1 MDLSE
6 TLVFIVPLRPKRGA
20 SEWHAVQQALQ
31 ETLRSVKGSTRQ
43 DFLVVIAGHEEP
55 DLGAAGDPRIT
66 FLRVPFDVPT
76 SPKEGSEDMRRKRRF
91 VAAWLRQKA
100 SKDCTFMFL
109 DADDWISNRLVAYIL
124 ATKGPDGFV
133 VASGYKLDSRFGQLQ
148 LLRQD
153 FDRSCGSSFILRL
166 RSEELPACWQEDHFV
181 FSAAHRNR
189 RQACE
194 AAGKVISEVSFPAVI
209 YRINHTISLQFE
221 KKGFKPVQKERLIP
235 VTQCS
240 EIFYEF
246 GMNYHVPLSARDE
259 VADLP

>member
-1 MDLSE
+1 
-6 TLVFIVPLRPKRGA
+6 
-20 SEWHAVQQALQ
+20 
-31 ETLRSVKGSTRQ
+31 
-43 DFLVVIAGHEEP
+43 
-55 DLGAAGDPRIT
+55 
-66 FLRVPFDVPT
+66 
-76 SPKEGSEDMRRKRRF
+76 MRRKRRYA
-91 VAAWLRQKA
+91 AAWLRQKA

-109 DADDWISNRLVAYIL
+109 DADDWISNRLVAYVL

-153 FDRSCGSSFILRL
+153 FHRSCGSSFILRL

-221 KKGFKPVQKERLIP
+221 KKGLNPFKRK
-235 VTQCS
+235 
-240 EIFYEF
+240 
-246 GMNYHVPLSARDE
+246 G
-259 VADLP
+259 